1 MIQVRLIQSAIRP
14 YCKPAFNNQVM
25 EHFCFGNMQIMREIH
40 FLKQVRGPD
49 PNYKDICF
57 SGAGR

>member
-1 MIQVRLIQSAIRP
+1 MLCPPLP
-14 YCKPAFNNQVM
+14 YVITFFWKLCKITFLD
-25 EHFCFGNMQIMREIH
+25 MQIGNELH
-40 FLKQVRGPD
+40 GLKQIRGPD